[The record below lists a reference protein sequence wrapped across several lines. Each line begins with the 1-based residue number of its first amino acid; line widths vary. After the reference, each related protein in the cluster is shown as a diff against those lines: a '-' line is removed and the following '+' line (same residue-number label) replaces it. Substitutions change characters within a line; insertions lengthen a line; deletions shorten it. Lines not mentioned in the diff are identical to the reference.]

1 MSPDV
6 FVAPLKKTTCMSV
19 LLSGVIGGLRL
30 VQSPSSRGPDVQQ
43 GAPASCLPPNDRWW
57 VFSVARWSWP
67 RGHLSQAVQKQA
79 KHGNE
84 FAHSHK
90 TARESRQPCLTCTT
104 VTTHRALHTSAHGT
118 QTATA
123 WDVICTDQQKIHFV
137 IKRKVRLSLNL
148 SIFFFYIWKKL
159 NK

>member
-1 MSPDV
+1 
-6 FVAPLKKTTCMSV
+6 MSV

-148 SIFFFYIWKKL
+148 SIFFFFYIWKKL